1 MDLNIDYDAL
11 FAYRFSL
18 QEDYDLQNEKEIILR
33 LKYYLIDTGY
43 TNDNIPNIIKEFYEK
58 FGINITLEFITE
70 ALQENPLMA
79 LMNTFFQNMGIDQN
93 NDNQEIIMNMMEK
106 EKQYQLQLKML
117 GGKLNKYEEYLKTL
131 MGKYKQLQE
140 DRDLLKERFKNNS
153 GNESNVNKYAM
164 DAMEDKK
171 RELIQLSASVQEKI
185 SKLEQLQN
193 KQEQED

>member
-1 MDLNIDYDAL
+1 MANQPNKVQQNLANQNRMNPNVMQHAEQFSQYQQHQQQQTHQQQVEQYIQELNI
-11 FAYRFSL
+11 
-18 QEDYDLQNEKEIILR
+18 
-33 LKYYLIDTGY
+33 
-43 TNDNIPNIIKEFYEK
+43 K
-58 FGINITLEFITE
+58 FG
-70 ALQENPLMA
+70 M
-79 LMNTFFQNMGIDQN
+79 
-93 NDNQEIIMNMMEK
+93 K
-106 EKQYQLQLKML
+106 EKQYQEQLHSMH
-117 GGKLNKYEEYLKTL
+117 GKLTKYEEYLKTL